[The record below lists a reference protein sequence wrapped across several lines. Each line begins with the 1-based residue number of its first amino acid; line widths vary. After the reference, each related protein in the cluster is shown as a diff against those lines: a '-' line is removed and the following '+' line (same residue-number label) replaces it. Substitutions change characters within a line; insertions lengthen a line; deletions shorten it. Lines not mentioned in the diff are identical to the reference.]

1 MQEQGTGMRQLSWTD
16 VSRHKFYDERRLA
29 VIRQSYSLDE
39 LRTMLHDWTWQ
50 RVVENTISA
59 ILENDGVYFH
69 GRIGKFLARPAIAVC
84 ALDRIVVL
92 RYVGVAAPLG
102 NWLSTSVI
110 DGTKSGGF
118 ALVASDF
125 NVIGNIKMTDL
136 VIGDDP

>member
-1 MQEQGTGMRQLSWTD
+1 MRQLSWAD
-16 VSRHKFYDERRLA
+16 VSRHKLYDERRQA
-29 VIRQSYSLDE
+29 VIQQSYSLDE
-39 LRTMLHDWTWQ
+39 LRTLLHGWTWQ

-84 ALDRIVVL
+84 AQHRIVVL
-92 RYVGVAAPLG
+92 RYIGVAGYLG
-102 NWLSTSVI
+102 NWLSRSVI
-110 DGTKSGGF
+110 DGTKNGGF